1 MEASPDSI
9 DAFIQYVL
17 NHKNSTKHKSP
28 CTFCGTC
35 QSTTWRPGPT
45 GASSLCNKCG
55 VYYMDTGGRKRSIDL
70 VLQKGKPVWVKKD
83 PVSWE
88 WTPQHDADATDVR
101 IIDWMTRETIRNKI
115 IHTMNPA
122 PSKKRRL

>member
-1 MEASPDSI
+1 MEASPEVIDS
-9 DAFIQYVL
+9 FIQYL
-17 NHKNSTKHKSP
+17 INSKTNTKHKLP

-35 QSTTWRPGPT
+35 LSTTWRPGPA

-83 PVSWE
+83 LATWE
-88 WTPQHDADATDVR
+88 WKPQHDANIEDLR
-101 IIDWMTRETIRNKI
+101 IIDWMSRETVRNNI
-115 IHTMNPA
+115 ISNMNPT
-122 PSKKRRL
+122 PLKKRRL